1 MVPGRVGIK
10 RAEVTLPV
18 ANYGQHHVA
27 ADAADGR
34 RFPKVVVGEGGGGG
48 GGAETAIPDKSV
60 VN

>member
-27 ADAADGR
+27 ADGR
-34 RFPKVVVGEGGGGG
+34 RFPKVAVGEGGGEG